1 MSLFMTAEAKEALEI
16 RSRMVADTDTMS
28 RVSPMARGVL
38 SMSPDDL
45 LAECDAI
52 LAATE
57 ETRRAERDAR
67 RDSPVM
73 RLWTSG
79 WAMAHVVD
87 NELGYS
93 FEWVE
98 NDTGTGE
105 TTHLAESP
113 EARWLVD
120 IWARVEAGEGEAPFI
135 TADYVGAR
143 WGGCL
148 EDVHIQETSDGDQI
162 VIATWLHDY
171 EKLKWIEC
179 WPSPY
184 LPAFIQFKA
193 WILLGP
199 SDWCALLTLFMN
211 LWREQNRILT
221 LPDDPLDF
229 ASYSDPLGLDM
240 SDWPIVVNPQSFA
253 ISAMTGALWSMPI
266 IRMKTW
272 HDAFQAILADAE
284 LSVQCDRWLEG
295 DDLPWPGANMRNGQL
310 VISIVDKSGRYHG
323 GTSETGSLFTGLEHT
338 IREFAEDFLDTLP
351 IAVSGMPMP
360 DEYLQIGVKSTH
372 RTMPY
377 VILQPGVTPGV
388 ISADFGIRPA
398 KAIQIVTGGKS
409 MPGVNEAISAII
421 QAIGDVIGDNISLW
435 GYGVGS
441 IGGAIDTLLK
451 PIYENTLLAWTATKS
466 FKRAQNAGWDR
477 YFEFFQDG
485 ADQAYTLASLM
496 AIRQGLWATRRR
508 FTHEVKIIDSCPWML
523 GDNGIGH
530 MWLSDRVGTT
540 EPGDDSGRVWLDR
553 IIKIQLKADEST
565 WHPEWDITI
574 GGEKD
579 SDPFLTAVSRIKETM
594 SGLHDIGVLGF

>member
-1 MSLFMTAEAKEALEI
+1 MSLFCTAEAKELLEQ
-16 RSRMVADTDTMS
+16 RAQRASDTEVWGRAGFGIES
-28 RVSPMARGVL
+28 LNAE
-38 SMSPDDL
+38 DL
-45 LAECDAI
+45 LAECEAI
-52 LAATE
+52 LAATDR
-57 ETRRAERDAR
+57 TRREERDAR
-67 RDSPVM
+67 RDDPVM

-79 WAMAHVVD
+79 WALTHVV
-87 NELGYS
+87 NNPLAYA

-113 EARWLVD
+113 EARWLLD
-120 IWARVEAGEGEAPFI
+120 IWGRVERGEGEAPFI

-148 EDVHIQETSDGDQI
+148 DDVHIQETDGGDQI
-162 VIATWLHDY
+162 VVATWMHDY
-171 EKLKWIEC
+171 EQLKWIEC

-184 LPAFIQFKA
+184 LPAFIQMKA

-199 SDWCALLTLFMN
+199 SDWTALCTLFMN
-211 LWREQNRILT
+211 LWRGQNSVLT
-221 LPDDPLDF
+221 PPDDPLDLS
-229 ASYSDPLGLDM
+229 AWGGGGLDV

-253 ISAMTGALWSMPI
+253 KAATGGALWSLPI

-272 HDAFQAILADAE
+272 HDAFDAILADAE
-284 LSVQCDRWLEG
+284 LSVQCDRYLVG
-295 DDLPWPGANMRNGQL
+295 DDEPWEGANLRNGTL
-310 VISIVDKSGRYHG
+310 VVSIVDKSGRYHG
-323 GTSETGSLFTGLEHT
+323 GTSEEGNLWTGLQHT
-338 IREFAEDFLDTLP
+338 IEQFTSDFVDT
-351 IAVSGMPMP
+351 VSVSISGQPMP

-372 RTMPY
+372 RSMPY
-377 VILQPGVTPGV
+377 VILRPGIDPGVV
-388 ISADFGIRPA
+388 SADFGIRPA

-421 QAIGDVIGDNISLW
+421 QAICDVVGDNLTVL

-451 PIYENTLLAWTATKS
+451 PLYENTILAWTATKS
-466 FKRAQNAGWDR
+466 FKRAQNAGWNR
-477 YFEFFQDG
+477 YFEWFQDG

-496 AIRQGLWATRRR
+496 AIRTGLWATRRR
-508 FTHEVKIIDSCPWML
+508 FTHEVKILDSCPWML

-540 EPGDDSGRVWLDR
+540 EPGDESGRVWLDR
-553 IIKIQLKADEST
+553 IVKLQLKADEST

-579 SDPFLTAVSRIKETM
+579 SDPFLTAMNRIKETM